1 MTITAQEA
9 LQRTIEHREIFFD
22 EMVDLMRQIMR
33 GEVSPTM
40 TAAILT
46 GLRVKKETVG
56 EIAGAAT
63 VMREFALP
71 VAVADKTHLVDI
83 VGTGGDGSHT
93 FNISTCSMFVVAAAG
108 AKVAKHGN
116 RSVSSKSGSADAVE
130 ALGAVIELNPGQ
142 VARAIEQTGIGFMF
156 APMHHP
162 AMKVVAP
169 VRREMGVRT
178 IFNILGPLTNPVGAT
193 NILMGVFHPDLVG
206 IQARVLRELGA
217 ERALVVWGRDNM
229 DEISLGAGTLVGEL
243 RDGKVREYEIHPED
257 FGIAMSASR
266 NLKVADPEESIAM
279 LRGVL
284 DNQPGPAN
292 DIVALN
298 AGAALYVAGV
308 ADSIADGLARAP
320 GHRRRQRP
328 RAHGAVRRRQPRAG
342 RLTLPRPSDPS
353 YRFQE
358 SRTMSDILNTI
369 LARKTQEVAE
379 RSARMPLAELKARVA
394 DASPVRGFANALQ
407 AAIANGDPAV
417 IAEVKKA
424 SPSKGVIRADFRPA
438 EIAVSYEFGGA
449 SCLSV
454 LTDVDFFQ
462 GADAYLQEAREA
474 CTLPVLRKDFVVD
487 PYQVVEARVLG
498 ADCILLIVSALD
510 DRQLA
515 GLSDLAMT
523 LGMDVLVEVHDID
536 ELERAIQVPV
546 PLVGINNRNLRTF
559 DVSLETTLSMRDA
572 VPRDRLLVTES
583 GILGP
588 ADVRIMRDAGINAF
602 LVGEAFMRVDEPGEG
617 LRQLF
622 FSA

>member
-1 MTITAQEA
+1 
-9 LQRTIEHREIFFD
+9 
-22 EMVDLMRQIMR
+22 
-33 GEVSPTM
+33 
-40 TAAILT
+40 
-46 GLRVKKETVG
+46 
-56 EIAGAAT
+56 
-63 VMREFALP
+63 
-71 VAVADKTHLVDI
+71 
-83 VGTGGDGSHT
+83 
-93 FNISTCSMFVVAAAG
+93 
-108 AKVAKHGN
+108 
-116 RSVSSKSGSADAVE
+116 
-130 ALGAVIELNPGQ
+130 
-142 VARAIEQTGIGFMF
+142 
-156 APMHHP
+156 
-162 AMKVVAP
+162 
-169 VRREMGVRT
+169 
-178 IFNILGPLTNPVGAT
+178 
-193 NILMGVFHPDLVG
+193 
-206 IQARVLRELGA
+206 
-217 ERALVVWGRDNM
+217 
-229 DEISLGAGTLVGEL
+229 
-243 RDGKVREYEIHPED
+243 
-257 FGIAMSASR
+257 
-266 NLKVADPEESIAM
+266 
-279 LRGVL
+279 
-284 DNQPGPAN
+284 
-292 DIVALN
+292 
-298 AGAALYVAGV
+298 
-308 ADSIADGLARAP
+308 
-320 GHRRRQRP
+320 
-328 RAHGAVRRRQPRAG
+328 
-342 RLTLPRPSDPS
+342 
-353 YRFQE
+353 
-358 SRTMSDILNTI
+358 MSDILNTI

-379 RSARMPLAELKARVA
+379 RSARVPLAELKARVA
-394 DASPVRGFANALQ
+394 DESPVRGFASALQ

-454 LTDVDFFQ
+454 LTAVDFFQ

-588 ADVRIMRDAGINAF
+588 ADVRTMRDAGINAF